1 MDALHALLSRSSV
14 GILQAPA
21 PTPAVL
27 EHAFAAALRAPDHR
41 MLRPWR
47 FITIQGEGLQALGDL
62 FVSASQS
69 VKPELD
75 EAELA
80 RLRTMPLRAP
90 LIVVAVTHFTEDAK
104 VPGWEQMLATGAA
117 VQNFMVALH
126 AQGFGT
132 MWRTGGLTDNAAVK
146 EGLGLEAGDM
156 IVGFVYVGTPGSEK
170 KINPL
175 DVGGFVREWPRSA

>member
-1 MDALHALLSRSSV
+1 MDALHALVSRSSV

-21 PTPAVL
+21 PTPEVL
-27 EHAFAAALRAPDHR
+27 EKAFAAALRAPDHR

-47 FITIQGEGLQALGDL
+47 FMTIQGEGLHALGEL
-62 FVSASQS
+62 FVAASQA

-75 EAELA
+75 ETERA
-80 RLRTMPLRAP
+80 RLRQMPLRAP
-90 LIVVAVTHFTEDAK
+90 MIVVAISHFTDDAK

-117 VQNFMVALH
+117 VQNFMIALH

-132 MWRTGGLTDNAAVK
+132 MWRTGPLAENARIK
-146 EGLGLEAGDM
+146 EGLGLDANDM

-170 KINPL
+170 KITPL
-175 DVGGFVREWPRSA
+175 DTSTFVRSWP